1 MINVDLIKTGLTL
14 LSDDTSLGQACYE
27 NIVKTLSMLL
37 DAEFAFIGLFNKQQ
51 HDIETIAVCENGK
64 IIPNIKYDLHGTPCE
79 NVVSNEMCFYGEGVD
94 KLFPT
99 DLMLGEMGVSGYL
112 GAPIFNLQNRIIGLI
127 VLLSKKPMIESSD
140 KKSLVQLCA
149 ARAGAEIVRSDYE
162 ARLKKINED
171 LEAKVRERT
180 SQLESMTES
189 MSESLL
195 ESQEKYRVLFENNTD
210 ALVLCDPERSGF
222 FEAANKAAATLF
234 GTKSPE
240 ELLAFGAVDLSP
252 EFQPDGRPSGEKAR
266 EMMAIGMKEG
276 SHIFEWKHKK
286 INGEIFD
293 CSIVLTGIIL
303 KDRKLIQG
311 SIRDITESKR
321 AKEKLLQKEKELE
334 YAEQVA
340 KLGRWKWDV
349 LKDVV
354 EWSDIQKEIFGLGPN
369 DKVPPYEAFEK
380 LHTPESFARLGQC
393 VGNALRNGTSYQLD
407 LEILR
412 PDGTTKWIQGR
423 GDVVERDESGK
434 ALTLAG
440 TVQDIDDRKRLENN
454 LHKALEVRDNFL
466 GVASHELKTPLTTLQ
481 IQINSLI
488 KIFSGSLENLQLDKI
503 RSKLLSIKRQGD
515 RFEQLVKTLLDVS
528 QITSGKLKP
537 HIIPNTNLSQL
548 IEEVAS
554 RFEDEFLSIGSI
566 LITKI
571 ESDIKGDFDPQGL
584 DQVVSNLLTN
594 AIKYGGGKPVEVIL
608 KKMDLHVD
616 IAVCDQGIGIGS
628 EAQAKIFER
637 YERAVDEHNYKGFG
651 LGLWI
656 VKEIV
661 GAHGG
666 KIVVES
672 ELGRGSCFR
681 VIIPI
686 RTGRNNE

>member
-1 MINVDLIKTGLTL
+1 MINVDIIKTGLTL

-27 NIVKTLSMLL
+27 NIVKTLSTLL
-37 DAEFAFIGLFNKQQ
+37 DAEFAFIGLFNKQR

-112 GAPIFNLQNRIIGLI
+112 GAPIFNLQSKIIGLI
-127 VLLSKKPMIESSD
+127 VLLSKKPMVESSD

-162 ARLKKINED
+162 ARLKKINEE
-171 LEAKVRERT
+171 LEIQVRERT

-189 MSESLL
+189 MSESLH
-195 ESQEKYRVLFENNTD
+195 ESEEKYRVLFENNTD
-210 ALVLCDPERSGF
+210 ALVMHDPEKLGF
-222 FEAANKAAATLF
+222 FMAANKSAAVLF
-234 GTKSPE
+234 GAKTAE
-240 ELLAFGAVDLSP
+240 ELMAYGPMDLSP
-252 EFQPDGRPSGEKAR
+252 EFQPDGRSSIEKAF
-266 EMMAIGMKEG
+266 EMAAIATREG
-276 SHIFEWKHKK
+276 SNTFDWKHKK
-286 INGEIFD
+286 ISGELFD
-293 CSIVLTGIIL
+293 CNIVLTGISL
-303 KDRKLIQG
+303 KGKRLIQA
-311 SIRDITESKR
+311 SMRDITESKR
-321 AKEKLLQKEKELE
+321 SKEMLLQKEKELE

-349 LKDVV
+349 LSDKV
-354 EWSDIQKEIFGLGPN
+354 EWSMVVKEIYGLDPKDEVPN
-369 DKVPPYEAFEK
+369 FKD
-380 LHTPESFARLGQC
+380 FARLYQPESL
-393 VGNALRNGTSYQLD
+393 ARLREKVANLLENGVPYNVDT
-407 LEILR
+407 EIIR
-412 PDGTTKWIQGR
+412 SDGITRWVHAS
-423 GDVVERDESGK
+423 GDIAERNSSGK
-434 ALTLAG
+434 IIKLAG
-440 TVQDIDDRKRLENN
+440 TIQDIDDRKRLENN
-454 LHKALEVRDNFL
+454 LQKALEVRDNFL

-488 KIFSGSLENLQLDKI
+488 KIFSGSLEHVQLDKI

-554 RFEDEFLSIGSI
+554 RFEDEFLSVGSI
-566 LITKI
+566 LITII
-571 ESDIKGDFDPQGL
+571 EPGIVGDFDPQGV
-584 DQVVSNLLTN
+584 DQVISNLLTN

-608 KKMDLHVD
+608 KKTDSQVD

-628 EAQAKIFER
+628 EAQTKIFER

-661 GAHGG
+661 ATHSG

-672 ELGRGSCFR
+672 ELGKGSCFR
-681 VIIPI
+681 VILPI